1 MQKPEAGRRMDDAE
15 MLSELTTPELAKQL
29 WRSASPA
36 GKQLREEFDRDEGS
50 FLAYVG
56 ALHERNRG
64 GSKAAKA

>member
-1 MQKPEAGRRMDDAE
+1 
-15 MLSELTTPELAKQL
+15 LAKRQ
-29 WRSASPA
+29 PA

-64 GSKAAKA
+64 RLERGEGSVGLV